1 MPDALLPLVV
11 EPAALEAVLGTDGLL
26 VVDVNDPQRYAQGH
40 VPGAVNFTY
49 AALIGAQ
56 PPVMGLIAPEEQLG
70 AALSAIG
77 LTPDLHVA
85 AYDGEG
91 NGRASRLLWTLD
103 ALGHTRLSLL
113 DGGSGAWTEE
123 GHPVETDPPPPPT
136 PSKYRAH
143 LSNPAVIAS
152 KGYILE
158 HLDDPDVIVLD
169 VRSAAEYAGEDV
181 RAARG
186 GHIPGA
192 VNMDWTLAMDRGR
205 NLRFLPPAELAA
217 LLAERGVT
225 RDKEVIAHC
234 QTHHRSAHTCWVLK
248 SLGFPRVR
256 GYDGSWSDW
265 GNDPDTPIES

>member
-1 MPDALLPLVV
+1 MMPDALLPLLV
-11 EPAALEAVLGTDGLL
+11 EPAALEASFGMDGLL
-26 VVDVNDPQRYAQGH
+26 VVDVSDAQRYEQGH
-40 VPGAVNFTY
+40 VPGAVNLSY

-56 PPVMGLIAPEEQLG
+56 PPAMGLIAPEEQLG
-70 AALSAIG
+70 AALAAIG
-77 LTPDLHVA
+77 LTPDLHVV

-103 ALGHTRLSLL
+103 ALGHTRFSLL
-113 DGGSGAWTEE
+113 DGGFRAWTEE
-123 GHPVETDPPPPPT
+123 GHPVATDLPTPT

-152 KGYILE
+152 KGYIID

-205 NLRFLPPAELAA
+205 NLRFLPPAELTA

-225 RDKEVIAHC
+225 QDKEVITHC